1 MTEIPIT
8 LRSDENGYFARECP
22 NENCQYRFKIKL
34 KDWED
39 KVSDDEVHCPMCGH
53 IDTSDKW
60 WTQEQLDQIEEIV
73 SSYALSYIQKELDK
87 SWKKVAQSTR
97 NNKFFKIT
105 YKPGKRINFINN
117 PVGQSE
123 EWAQEITCERC
134 GTQYSVIGSAY
145 FCPCCGYNSASHA
158 FDESLDSIT
167 KMLSSLPQMEKL
179 FAESY
184 GDDKANTMCRTML
197 EGTLGDCVSA
207 FQKFAECRYSEIT
220 GKKARVNDFQIV
232 NKGSELFKTATG
244 KGYDD
249 WLSQNELEDMN
260 VLFQRRH
267 LFEHNNGMVDQQYL
281 DKTGDTEY
289 VVGQRLIMREADTQ
303 ELIRL
308 LKKLSKGLL
317 SLT

>member
-1 MTEIPIT
+1 
-8 LRSDENGYFARECP
+8 
-22 NENCQYRFKIKL
+22 
-34 KDWED
+34 
-39 KVSDDEVHCPMCGH
+39 
-53 IDTSDKW
+53 
-60 WTQEQLDQIEEIV
+60 
-73 SSYALSYIQKELDK
+73 
-87 SWKKVAQSTR
+87 
-97 NNKFFKIT
+97 
-105 YKPGKRINFINN
+105 
-117 PVGQSE
+117 
-123 EWAQEITCERC
+123 
-134 GTQYSVIGSAY
+134 
-145 FCPCCGYNSASHA
+145 
-158 FDESLDSIT
+158 
-167 KMLSSLPQMEKL
+167 MEKL

-249 WLSQNELEDMN
+249 WLSSDELDVLN

-267 LFEHNNGMVDQQYL
+267 LFEHNSGMVDQQYL
-281 DKTGDTEY
+281 DKTQDAEY
-289 VVGQRLIMREADTQ
+289 VVGQRLIMRETDSQ

-308 LKKLSKGLL
+308 LKKLSKGIL